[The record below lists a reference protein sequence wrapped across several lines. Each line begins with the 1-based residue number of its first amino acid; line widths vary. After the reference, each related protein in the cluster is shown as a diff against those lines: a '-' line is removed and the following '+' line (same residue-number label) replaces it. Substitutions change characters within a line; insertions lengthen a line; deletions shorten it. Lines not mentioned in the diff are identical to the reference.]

1 MIFTVSGAYK
11 DKWEVTAFYLCDQD
25 YTLDLMYNMDM
36 REDDG
41 TETGNHP
48 KCEPPD
54 KRSPNCFKYGQNVTV
69 PNMFGA
75 ETKRDALEMTYVYI
89 GTKIL
94 ESKCHQHVEEFACRS
109 LYPECEQLD
118 VLYPCRS
125 MCYEVLSACGSI
137 FDGFPLLD
145 CRAYPVSGNG
155 TFCFSKPVECLPPEN
170 PNHGRVHY
178 NSIYLRG
185 RATYTCDRKYRVV
198 GESTRICMANG
209 TWSGSTPYC
218 EPIVAPSHMPSTSVV
233 LICTLT
239 ILFSLTTIL
248 LTVLILN
255 PQFQLI
261 FCPLKILGDSFY
273 WKKIEDP
280 SKENDA
286 FVLFHECDHEWV
298 VNEIVPKLDTHYRII
313 YRERDWELGKLVNEF
328 IEFAVSSSNVGII
341 VVSQKLIE
349 CNVEL
354 YNVTLAKYEHIRR
367 NNFKVISIIEPNTG
381 DLTPRMKSLMS
392 YTLCLRYENSRKFW
406 QRLYAEM
413 PGKNRIKQSNPT
425 TFNDIGG
432 RSMSETHETQAQQNN
447 HLLHQ
452 IVSEPDKNNNNNNI
466 THMGVMSP
474 LNGFRDYPSKIYYI

>member
-1 MIFTVSGAYK
+1 
-11 DKWEVTAFYLCDQD
+11 
-25 YTLDLMYNMDM
+25 MYNMDM

-41 TETGNHP
+41 TETGNQP

-137 FDGFPLLD
+137 FDGFPVLD

-185 RATYTCDRKYRVV
+185 RATYTCDKRYRLV

-209 TWSGSTPYC
+209 TWSGPTPLC
-218 EPIVAPSHMPSTSVV
+218 EPIVTPSRLPSTSMV
-233 LICTLT
+233 LVATLT
-239 ILFSLTTIL
+239 IGFALTTIL
-248 LTVLILN
+248 LTFLILN
-255 PQFQLI
+255 PQLQLI
-261 FCPLKILGDSFY
+261 FCPIKILGDSFF
-273 WKKIEDP
+273 WKKTEDP

-286 FVLFHECDHEWV
+286 FILFHEYDHDWV
-298 VNEIVPKLDTHYRII
+298 VSEIVHQLDTEYKII
-313 YRERDWELGKLVNEF
+313 FRERDYPLGKVVNEF
-328 IEFAVSSSNVGII
+328 IEYAVGSSNVGII
-341 VVSQKLIE
+341 VVSQKLTE

-354 YNVTLAKYEHIRR
+354 YNFTLAKYEHIRSD
-367 NNFKVISIIEPNTG
+367 NFKVISIIEPNTR

-392 YTLCLRYENSRKFW
+392 YTLCLRYENSPKFW
-406 QRLYAEM
+406 QRLYAMM
-413 PGKNRIKQSNPT
+413 PRKNRINQSNLMK
-425 TFNDIGG
+425 FNDIGG
-432 RSMSETHETQAQQNN
+432 RLKCGTQKAQTQDKN

-452 IVSEPDKNNNNNNI
+452 FGIEPNNNDDNDI
-466 THMGVMSP
+466 THRDVVVSP
-474 LNGFRDYPSKIYYI
+474 LNGFRDYPSRIYYI